1 LQSSRNKMSASSSK
15 ASQPIE
21 GTTTAAAAAVA
32 AAASPAAPAR
42 VRAKVIVVGAGL
54 SGLAAARELAQRGHE
69 VVVLEGRDRVGGRT
83 CTAELNGAR
92 VDIGAGFIHG
102 VEDNP
107 LAHLAKDLGLLTVP
121 FDSCLLYNSKG
132 WPVDSR
138 DDRRIERVFN
148 EVLEQCHQSASE
160 QLQTIATQQHLIQ
173 QQQQQQQQQMLAAAA
188 AKAPSTAAAEA
199 PATAE
204 HDAVPGAA
212 AAPEEDHDAAATAAA
227 AVPEQDHDVNMMPA
241 SATAAIPL
249 TDMMTDVG
257 GAVLA
262 NLTAS
267 EKQLFDWHR
276 SNLEIACG
284 ADFDELSALHWN
296 QDDQYQYE
304 GDHVMIREV
313 SV

>member
-1 LQSSRNKMSASSSK
+1 MSSSK
-15 ASQPIE
+15 ANAPTEAS
-21 GTTTAAAAAVA
+21 AAAANVT
-32 AAASPAAPAR
+32 APPR

-54 SGLAAARELAQRGHE
+54 SGLAAARELSQRGHE
-69 VVVLEGRDRVGGRT
+69 VVVLEGRDRIGGRT

-92 VDIGAGFIHG
+92 VDVGAGFIHG

-160 QLQTIATQQHLIQ
+160 QLQTATQQHLLQ
-173 QQQQQQQQQMLAAAA
+173 QQQQQTLAAA
-188 AKAPSTAAAEA
+188 AKAPSI
-199 PATAE
+199 
-204 HDAVPGAA
+204 
-212 AAPEEDHDAAATAAA
+212 AATAAKAPPTAAVAAPAAAAAVDDQLAATATAVA
-227 AVPEQDHDVNMMPA
+227 AVPAQDHDVNMIPA

-249 TDMMTDVG
+249 TSMMTDVG

-262 NLTAS
+262 NLTTA

-313 SV
+313 SSLHKNVFAN